1 MGTIKQGILGGF
13 NGRVGNV
20 VGSTW
25 KGKSVMKIRPASV
38 FNPNT
43 GQQQQRA
50 KFGLVGRFNQA
61 HRNLIRIGFRAYT
74 KNMTA
79 ANAAMSYNLA
89 NAITGIFPDLSID
102 YSKVMLSMGS
112 VPNVSGVSAVSEVA
126 ASVTFNWT
134 PNNQA
139 GNGSDN
145 DQLIASFYDSA
156 TGEVIYYSGFAS
168 RQEASSVI
176 SLPAD
181 WSGRSAEVFVFLVSL
196 EGNGL
201 SANRE
206 SVSSTVYAGSV
217 AIL

>member
-1 MGTIKQGILGGF
+1 
-13 NGRVGNV
+13 
-20 VGSTW
+20 
-25 KGKSVMKIRPASV
+25 MKIRPASV

-43 GQQQQRA
+43 ERQQLQRA
-50 KFGLVGRFNQA
+50 KFGLVGRFIQA

-74 KNMTA
+74 KSMTA

-89 NAITGIFPDLSID
+89 NAITGNFADLSID
-102 YSKVMLSMGS
+102 YSKVMLSMGTLT
-112 VPNVSGVSAVSEVA
+112 PVSGVSAVSEA
-126 ASVTFNWT
+126 GASVTFNWT
-134 PNNQA
+134 SNNQA
-139 GNGSDN
+139 GNASDN

-156 TGEVIYYSGFAS
+156 TGEVVYYPGFAS

-181 WSGRSAEVFVFLVSL
+181 WSGRTAEMFVFLVSL

-201 SANRE
+201 SANRG

-217 AIL
+217 AIS